1 MGRGTRAPPNF
12 LGENLMRLDEMMKFN
27 AHEEFL
33 GLYEVTSTEAV
44 TTFKSIKGI
53 FRQLNLSFTKERR
66 QCFDIG
72 PSMAGS
78 RNAVAVKIRSLEP
91 RAFSDPMLMGL
102 GMRA

>member
-12 LGENLMRLDEMMKFN
+12 LGKNLMRLDEMMKFN

-33 GLYEVTSTEAV
+33 GLYEVTSTKAV

-53 FRQLNLSFTKERR
+53 FRRLNLSSTKERR

-72 PSMAGS
+72 TSMAGS

-91 RAFSDPMLMGL
+91 RAFSDPMLTGL